1 LSHPTG
7 APNRQARNA
16 VSPGFGIRARGGTT
30 MPLMQWNDKLST
42 GVATVDADHKK
53 LVAMVNELYDGV
65 VAGHGKD
72 VVGKVL
78 DGLISYTAEHFAREE
93 RYFAQSNYPDA
104 VAHKKEHADLVK
116 QVLEVQA
123 KFKAGATSSLSL
135 EVMNFLKTW
144 LVKHIQGSDKK
155 FGPHLV
161 QHGIK

>member
-1 LSHPTG
+1 
-7 APNRQARNA
+7 
-16 VSPGFGIRARGGTT
+16 

-42 GVATVDADHKK
+42 GVATVDNDHKK

-116 QVLEVQA
+116 QVLEVYRQMKGLCGDYQIPGTA
-123 KFKAGATSSLSL
+123 EVGLAANMGGNDKTAVVSL
-135 EVMNFLKTW
+135 FA
-144 LVKHIQGSDKK
+144 HA
-155 FGPHLV
+155 
-161 QHGIK
+161 